1 MLLIDGD
8 IADMLLIVAA
18 FTDLIYAASVLAG
31 GGSSDFLVLM
41 TQCRD
46 DVVLEGLGGIFHAL
60 VHGIAVLSAGRS
72 DHGLVVGVTQ
82 SRNALSVGITASRAG
97 KGLDA
102 LLVDGRFL
110 GHDTLI
116 IGVRGLVGEI
126 TLVSKTRNLIALIDG
141 IALGSAGGGNDLQD
155 VVGLVQRRNLLS
167 TGLTAILA
175 LEGLDAGLGVGGSF
189 RHGAVIPAMTL
200 GGNIVVV
207 VVHAAPLVADM
218 LIIALRG
225 AGGVMMAH
233 GEGVDGLRLLLGGSG
248 SSRLLGRSLGA
259 GGGFM
264 GVVDGSLGGTILSRN
279 IVGVRVLAGSGLL
292 SLVGSSLRLSGLVL
306 GAGSIGIG
314 LALGFTLSLALGR
327 RRAGIFLLGSVGG
340 FGLCGACRI
349 AQAGGRSRRGS
360 ILILLALTSGN
371 RDCDCSSHGNCKHIL
386 HHRLFAHDF
395 TSPFYCVG

>member
-1 MLLIDGD
+1 
-8 IADMLLIVAA
+8 
-18 FTDLIYAASVLAG
+18 
-31 GGSSDFLVLM
+31 
-41 TQCRD
+41 
-46 DVVLEGLGGIFHAL
+46 
-60 VHGIAVLSAGRS
+60 
-72 DHGLVVGVTQ
+72 
-82 SRNALSVGITASRAG
+82 
-97 KGLDA
+97 
-102 LLVDGRFL
+102 
-110 GHDTLI
+110 
-116 IGVRGLVGEI
+116 
-126 TLVSKTRNLIALIDG
+126 
-141 IALGSAGGGNDLQD
+141 

-189 RHGAVIPAMTL
+189 RHGAVIPAMPL

-207 VVHAAPLVADM
+207 VVHTAPLVADM

-233 GEGVDGLRLLLGGSG
+233 GEGVDGLRLLLGRSGSG
-248 SSRLLGRSLGA
+248 SHSSRLLGRSLGA

-264 GVVDGSLGGTILSRN
+264 GVVDGSLGGTVLSRN
-279 IVGVRVLAGSGLL
+279 IVGVRVLAGGGLL
-292 SLVGSSLRLSGLVL
+292 SLVGSGLRLSGLVL
-306 GAGSIGIG
+306 GVGSIGIG
-314 LALGFTLSLALGR
+314 LALSLALGR
-327 RRAGIFLLGSVGG
+327 RRAGIFLLGSVRG
-340 FGLCGACRI
+340 FGLCGACGI

>member
-1 MLLIDGD
+1 MTHSRDDLSHGRAVTRAGKGLLAILS
-8 IADMLLIVAA
+8 A
-18 FTDLIYAASVLAG
+18 
-31 GGSSDFLVLM
+31 GSSLG
-41 TQCRD
+41 D
-46 DVVLEGLGGIFHAL
+46 DTLAPIMVQS
-60 VHGIAVLSAGRS
+60 VHEIAVLGQRSVLVADVDSVALLSAGGSNRIT
-72 DHGLVVGVTQ
+72 LVPSLLHHRDILGI
-82 SRNALSVGITASRAG
+82 GITASRAG

-248 SSRLLGRSLGA
+248 SGSHSSRLLGRSLGA

-292 SLVGSSLRLSGLVL
+292 SLV
-306 GAGSIGIG
+306 
-314 LALGFTLSLALGR
+314 LGFTLSLALGR

>member
-1 MLLIDGD
+1 M
-8 IADMLLIVAA
+8 VQ
-18 FTDLIYAASVLAG
+18 SVH
-31 GGSSDFLVLM
+31 
-41 TQCRD
+41 
-46 DVVLEGLGGIFHAL
+46 E
-60 VHGIAVLSAGRS
+60 IAVLGQRGVLVADVDGVALLSAGGSNRITLVP
-72 DHGLVVGVTQ
+72 GLLHHRDILGI
-82 SRNALSVGITASRAG
+82 GITASRAG

-110 GHDTLI
+110 GHNTLI

-126 TLVSKTRNLIALIDG
+126 ALVSKTRNLIALIDG
-141 IALGSAGGGNDLQD
+141 IALGSAGRSNDLQD
-155 VVGLVQRRNLLS
+155 VVGFVQRRNLLG
-167 TGLTAILA
+167 TGLTAIFA

-207 VVHAAPLVADM
+207 VVHTAPLVADM

-225 AGGVMMAH
+225 AGGVMMAY
-233 GEGVDGLRLLLGGSG
+233 GEGVDGLRLLLGRSGSG
-248 SSRLLGRSLGA
+248 SHGSRLLGRSLGA

-264 GVVDGSLGGTILSRN
+264 GVVDGSLGGTVLGRN
-279 IVGVRVLAGSGLL
+279 IVGVRVLAGSGLF
-292 SLVGSSLRLSGLVL
+292 SLVGSSPRLSGLVL

-314 LALGFTLSLALGR
+314 LALGR

-340 FGLCGACRI
+340 FGLYGACGI
-349 AQAGGRSRRGS
+349 ALAGRRSRRGS

>member
-1 MLLIDGD
+1 MPSLLHHRD
-8 IADMLLIVAA
+8 I
-18 FTDLIYAASVLAG
+18 
-31 GGSSDFLVLM
+31 
-41 TQCRD
+41 
-46 DVVLEGLGGIFHAL
+46 LGI
-60 VHGIAVLSAGRS
+60 
-72 DHGLVVGVTQ
+72 
-82 SRNALSVGITASRAG
+82 GITASRAG

-248 SSRLLGRSLGA
+248 SGSHSSRLLGRSLGA

-264 GVVDGSLGGTILSRN
+264 GVVDRSLGGTILSRN

-292 SLVGSSLRLSGLVL
+292 SLVRAASDSAVLFSVLAALESGLLSASLSALLSDAAALVSSFSAVSGVSDCAVLAESLRLVE
-306 GAGSIGIG
+306 GAEEAAS
-314 LALGFTLSLALGR
+314 
-327 RRAGIFLLGSVGG
+327 
-340 FGLCGACRI
+340 
-349 AQAGGRSRRGS
+349 
-360 ILILLALTSGN
+360 
-371 RDCDCSSHGNCKHIL
+371 
-386 HHRLFAHDF
+386 
-395 TSPFYCVG
+395 